1 MIHKS
6 SIENIYQEYLPLD
19 HLPADRLVF
28 PPSWIKYLESE
39 LTNPAQP
46 DRFQPK
52 KAGGREPLPSC
63 CFVCADEATADLVA
77 DWINK
82 KAQIDHVKVWECQ
95 DGIQNPG
102 DLAGMVTQIADRDLC
117 VVRDENGVMG
127 PQLIVCLKSIVQ
139 DGCLEIVIDQE
150 ANARSVKLQ
159 LSQFSLYFITT
170 NRTKQANQLAGIF
183 PRQVVMADLMPIQKA
198 AIVGQIAAKHGI
210 QLSYMQSRQLLIA
223 TTDNALAPEMFA
235 ELLGRERRDQLAAFA
250 GGTITAA
257 ELVKIIM

>member
-6 SIENIYQEYLPLD
+6 SIESIYQEYLPLD

-39 LTNPAQP
+39 LTNPDQP

-52 KAGGREPLPSC
+52 EAGGCVPLPSC
-63 CFVCADEATADLVA
+63 CFVCADEATADWAA

-82 KAQIDHVKVWECQ
+82 KAQIDHVKVWECP

-102 DLAGMVTQIADRDLC
+102 DLAGMVTQIADGDLC
-117 VVRDENGVMG
+117 VVRDEYGVMG
-127 PQLIVCLKSIVQ
+127 PQLIACLKSIVQ
-139 DGCLEIVIDQE
+139 DGCLEIVIDQD

-170 NRTKQANQLAGIF
+170 NQTNQLAGISH
-183 PRQVVMADLMPIQKA
+183 RQVVMDDLMPIQKA

-210 QLSYMQSRQLLIA
+210 QLSYMQSRQLLTA
-223 TTDNALAPEMFA
+223 MTDNAPAPEMFA
-235 ELLGRERRDQLAAFA
+235 ELLGRKWRDQLAAFA
-250 GGTITAA
+250 GGTIAAA
-257 ELVKIIM
+257 ELVKLIM